1 VSTFARVVDLRGGVS
16 DAFGDRPAV
25 LRSGGKVVPA
35 ASRPITVYE
44 SDRPTRSHRPDVL
57 ARWPSDTLP
66 IDAKYKKYGEINV
79 SEADVH
85 QLLTMPV
92 PIAVTALR
100 GHWSFTRRD
109 AV

>member
-1 VSTFARVVDLRGGVS
+1 
-16 DAFGDRPAV
+16 V
-25 LRSGGKVVPA
+25 LLSGGKVVTA

-44 SDRPTRSHRPDVL
+44 SDRPTRSHRPGVV
-57 ARWPSDTLP
+57 ARWPSDTLR

-85 QLLTMPV
+85 RLLTMPV